1 MADSSIITAADYA
14 DALTVARRAKNW
26 LFLLLL
32 LMLLA
37 QIVVFFVAR
46 NSDFIVAKQVEPS
59 ASTTQPVVEQN
70 TLADVL
76 QYLTGLIDFL
86 GMAFVVILAL
96 VLLLIVHIMLVGRLV
111 GVARVTSALVWC
123 FVLGVLLFP
132 WQAFLNNATFTS
144 ETFKIPGVLYTWSEL
159 VHRARAQTTGGPEIL
174 LYWARFVGFPLVAV
188 VILLTIQAKSNRGL
202 RQAMGETSDQ
212 SRDTLQTTI

>member
-1 MADSSIITAADYA
+1 MADSTIITAADYA

-37 QIVVFFVAR
+37 QVAVFFVAR
-46 NSDFIVAKQVEPS
+46 NSDFIVSKQVEAS
-59 ASTTQPVVEQN
+59 ATTQPVEQN

-86 GMAFVVILAL
+86 GMAFVVILSL

-111 GVARVTSALVWC
+111 GVARVTSGLVWC

-132 WQAFLNNATFTS
+132 WQSFLSNATFTS
-144 ETFKIPGVLYTWSEL
+144 ESFKIPGVLYTWNEL
-159 VHRARAQTTGGPEIL
+159 VHRANAPSSSGPEML
-174 LYWARFVGFPLVAV
+174 LFWARFVGFPVLAV
-188 VILLTIQAKSNRGL
+188 IILLAVQAKSSRGL
-202 RQAMGETSDQ
+202 KQAMGEAADQ
-212 SRDTLQTTI
+212 PPRDSLQTI